1 MKLADYNK
9 SGSNRQRAARSAQPA
24 RRATTARSLDTDRL
38 DSMLG
43 DLEQEHTHLLDLAIA
58 HKDALTHASVADLN
72 AITMQTSEVLVRI
85 AEIEDARQTMITND
99 TGSLASLDQL
109 MEQFNTSDR
118 DRIGK
123 RQARLRDLI
132 ARVRDEQNDVR
143 VASENLA
150 NHMRGLIKQVGAS
163 LSHAGT
169 YSRAGAVAPSK
180 TQVISSLDVVQ

>member
-9 SGSNRQRAARSAQPA
+9 AKAKANSQHTNKRSAASSQTRPI
-24 RRATTARSLDTDRL
+24 DTDRL

-43 DLEQEHTHLLDLAIA
+43 KLEDEHTTLLDLAKA
-58 HKDALTHASVADLN
+58 HKDALTHASVAELN
-72 AITMQTSEVLVRI
+72 AITMQTSDVLMRI
-85 AEIEDARQTMITND
+85 AQIEDARRTMITND

-109 MEQFNTSDR
+109 MEQFNASDR

-123 RQARLRDLI
+123 RQTRLRELI
-132 ARVRDEQNDVR
+132 MRVKDEQDAVR

-169 YSRAGAVAPSK
+169 YSRGGAVDPSRS
-180 TQVISSLDVVQ
+180 QVVSSLDVVQ